1 MSSSSV
7 GAPRWRRHLVPG
19 AIMGVLTLAAVLFV
33 LASLR
38 RPSIDTW
45 PPTPPDP
52 REVGTMRV
60 GPRTYTVDAM
70 ASGQWVFFDFSRG
83 SIVSRPGP
91 LDWDLAFQRFRIIA
105 NGGRGFA
112 GRGAVADLGSV
123 ALELPVV
130 VPADAWV
137 DSERRPYAPPRYA
150 VCYGDPGGYEDPSRL
165 LRLLPPPAEAILRGK
180 ERTYRPEALAVVNAL
195 VECFEV
201 STEEARALD
210 QILEEAD
217 FQAGVKAFFGFS
229 RGPVSFEP
237 ILPHGTWHFWGG

>member
-7 GAPRWRRHLVPG
+7 GARRWRRHLVPG

-83 SIVSRPGP
+83 SIVTRPGP

-112 GRGAVADLGSV
+112 GRGAIADLGSV

-137 DSERRPYAPPRYA
+137 ETEARSDSTNSAIARWYTYGFTSHLLEPKPHVWAIRTADGRHA
-150 VCYGDPGGYEDPSRL
+150 VLRILSYYCPGATPGCLTFEYVYEG
-165 LRLLPPPAEAILRGK
+165 GK
-180 ERTYRPEALAVVNAL
+180 E
-195 VECFEV
+195 
-201 STEEARALD
+201 
-210 QILEEAD
+210 
-217 FQAGVKAFFGFS
+217 
-229 RGPVSFEP
+229 
-237 ILPHGTWHFWGG
+237 